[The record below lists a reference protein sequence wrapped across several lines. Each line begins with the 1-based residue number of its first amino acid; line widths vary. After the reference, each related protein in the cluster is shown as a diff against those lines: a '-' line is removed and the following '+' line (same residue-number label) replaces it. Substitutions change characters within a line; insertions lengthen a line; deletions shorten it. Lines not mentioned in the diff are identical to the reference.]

1 MWIRNLAVAFLVLYA
16 GTSSYASSLSS
27 IVPASRTHVE
37 EADTA
42 EMLDDLVVVR
52 KKDNIRFRGTPTNT
66 EMISAA
72 QLLRA
77 ACCNLG
83 ESFTTNPSVDV
94 SYSDAATGAR
104 QIRLLGLSGRYVQ
117 MLNENIPAFRGLASP
132 YGLSYIAGPWM
143 KSISVSKGAGSVKNG
158 YESITGQINI
168 ELRKPQLEEEFALNG
183 YVDSEAKVEANL
195 ALSKHLT
202 QRLST
207 SLLGHYE
214 KSLMDHDANG
224 DGFSDM
230 PRVEQLAWMNRWA
243 WMGESYVF
251 QGAVKVL
258 DEKRRSGQTSH
269 GHESHAL
276 VAPIDGSETD
286 PARFSVGI
294 DTRRIEAFTKNA
306 YIFDK
311 DNDGSVALMISTS
324 WQDLD
329 FRYGFRSFDARQNE
343 VYLSAM
349 FERSWAELHKL
360 SAGLSFQHDRLAQRF
375 LGLGM
380 PEKETAGGI
389 YAQYTL
395 NLDTKFVGMAGIR
408 LDRSSLFGWMVTPR
422 VHLKWNPTDVWSFH
436 ATAGRGFRNPH
447 YLADYSYLL
456 ASAREIVLPE
466 MPLQEKAWNFGGGV
480 TANIPIGWRTLA
492 VNAEYYYTRFSRQI
506 GVDLDS
512 DPHQAIIRSGIGI
525 SFSHAAQIDATIDI
539 IEDLNMMVAVRYAD
553 ARIDFGKG
561 LRSAPL
567 ESKWKGLMTVSYSPF
582 MGLWQFDL
590 TLAVNGPGRM
600 PDPDP
605 VKPLWEK
612 RFKAYPALNIQVTRN
627 FRRWAVYIGGENLT
641 NYRQPAPVVSA
652 ANPWSSDFDATMIY
666 GPLHGAMAYIG
677 FRFNL

>member
-1 MWIRNLAVAFLVLYA
+1 MTPILIALL
-16 GTSSYASSLSS
+16 LSAAAPS
-27 IVPASRTHVE
+27 APEVTTDIDSTE
-37 EADTA
+37 W
-42 EMLDDLVVVR
+42 MLDDVVVVR
-52 KKDNIRFRGTPTNT
+52 KKDNIRFRGNPTNT

-117 MLNENIPAFRGLASP
+117 MLNENIPAFRGLAAP
-132 YGLSYIAGPWM
+132 YGLSYVAGPWM

-183 YVDSEAKVEANL
+183 YVDSEAKVEANV
-195 ALSKHLT
+195 AASKHLT
-202 QRLST
+202 ERLST
-207 SLLGHYE
+207 SLLAHYE
-214 KSLMDHDANG
+214 KSLMDHDAND

-230 PRVEQLAWMNRWA
+230 PKVEQLAWMNRWA
-243 WMGESYVF
+243 WMGDSYVF
-251 QGAVKVL
+251 QGAVKML
-258 DEKRRSGQTSH
+258 DEKRRSGETTH
-269 GHESHAL
+269 GHRDADSAHT
-276 VAPIDGSETD
+276 PFT
-286 PARFSVGI
+286 VGI
-294 DTRRIEAFTKNA
+294 DTKRIEAFTKNA

-311 DNDGSVALMISTS
+311 ENDGSVALMVSTS

-329 FRYGFRSFDARQNE
+329 SHYGHRLFDAQQNE

-349 FERSWAELHKL
+349 FERSWSEMHKL
-360 SAGLSFQHDRLAQRF
+360 STGLSLQYDHLNQQFSLSPLSTATT
-375 LGLGM
+375 GLTDWL
-380 PEKETAGGI
+380 EKETAVGA

-395 NLDTKFVGMAGIR
+395 NLDSKFIGMAGLR
-408 LDRSSLFGWMVTPR
+408 LDHSSLFGVMFTPR
-422 VHLKWNPTDVWSFH
+422 LHLKWNPTDVWSVH

-456 ASAREIVLPE
+456 ASAREVVLPE
-466 MPLQEKAWNFGGGV
+466 VPLQEKAWNFGGGV
-480 TANIPIGWRTLA
+480 TANIPIGWRTLTM
-492 VNAEYYYTRFSRQI
+492 NAEYYYTRFSRQI
-506 GVDLDS
+506 GVDLDAN
-512 DPHQAIIRSGIGI
+512 PHQAVIRAGVGP
-525 SFSHAAQIDATIDI
+525 SFSHAAQFDASIDI
-539 IEDLNMMVAVRYAD
+539 IEDLNVMVAARYAD
-553 ARIDFGKG
+553 AKIDFGKG

-567 ESKWKGLMTVSYSPF
+567 ESKWKAMMTATYSPF

-600 PDPDP
+600 PDPDAEH
-605 VKPLWEK
+605 PLWER
-612 RFKAYPALNIQVTRN
+612 RFKAYPTLNLQITRN
-627 FRRWAVYIGGENLT
+627 FRHWAVYIGGENLT
-641 NYRQPAPVVSA
+641 NYRQPAPVISSS
-652 ANPWSSDFDATMIY
+652 NPWSPNFDATMIY